1 MLRTVSR
8 LTLGSL
14 VFLPIGL
21 AHAQSTAV
29 TSGATQ
35 TTRGYGGQAPLQSL
49 SRINE
54 PERELGAASVRDSS
68 GETVGQVQAVQT
80 STKGKASSVR
90 IALNTAKG
98 VATGKRVT
106 VAAQDLRYDS
116 ASNAVVADLSQSQ
129 IEGMPAE

>member
-1 MLRTVSR
+1 MVRKLSC
-8 LTLGSL
+8 LALGSL

-21 AHAQSTAV
+21 AHAQSSAA

-49 SRINE
+49 SRLDE

-68 GETVGQVQAVQT
+68 GRTVGQVQAVET
-80 STKGKASSVR
+80 SAKGKAQSVR

-98 VATGKRVT
+98 VAMGRRVS
-106 VAAQDLRYDS
+106 VPAQDLRYDS
-116 ASNAVVADLSQSQ
+116 ASN
-129 IEGMPAE
+129 